1 MTPVQFIAKLGL
13 HFRHQTD
20 DADAQREW
28 MRDAVEAISGT
39 APNILEAASKA
50 IIRDR
55 ESPWFPTI
63 GECVQACRL
72 AAAKIMPAPTIRE
85 SDEKWPEPTA
95 EQKAAVN
102 AMVANLKLAINSK
115 VIPADRG
122 DSAPNYDPHEPKPLP
137 DVSRPA
143 FEKMMRESPN
153 QELYLDKKTLT
164 ERSRRMMGDDQ

>member
-1 MTPVQFIAKLGL
+1 MTPENFIAKMGL
-13 HFRHQTD
+13 HFRLQMED
-20 DADAQREW
+20 PAEQAEWISDAIEA
-28 MRDAVEAISGT
+28 MRGI
-39 APNILEAASKA
+39 APNVLEAAAKT

-164 ERSRRMMGDDQ
+164 ERSRRMMGDDA